1 MDNND
6 TSPTIEQSL
15 KMIEEELKARNKGK
29 SDSKTFS
36 KNTDLLKENGKIKLP
51 LSNLFK
57 KNDKSKKKI
66 SKPQIKDDVLLLTKK
81 IDNKGKVVD
90 FKRKEKIKKI
100 KDEKFDL
107 NIKDYKNLKKTT
119 DLAVI
124 IKKLKNIRDKILN
137 KKKNS
142 KEINKEI
149 GKLNETIDLAEDLF
163 KKELLDL

>member
-1 MDNND
+1 MDNKD
-6 TSPTIEQSL
+6 TPPTIEQSL
-15 KMIEEELKARNKGK
+15 KMIEEELKIRNKGK

-57 KNDKSKKKI
+57 KNDESKKKI
-66 SKPQIKDDVLLLTKK
+66 LKPQIKDDVLLLTKK

-119 DLAVI
+119 DLAMI

>member
-1 MDNND
+1 MDNKD
-6 TSPTIEQSL
+6 TPPTIEQSL
-15 KMIEEELKARNKGK
+15 KMIEEELKIRNKGK

-57 KNDKSKKKI
+57 KNDESKKKI
-66 SKPQIKDDVLLLTKK
+66 LKPQIKDDVLLLTKK

-90 FKRKEKIKKI
+90 VKRKEKIKKI

-119 DLAVI
+119 DLALI